1 MVLKYLHVIDLSRS
15 DQILSFVCNKPR
27 LLCRRFNEMH
37 NHKPY
42 RHVIYIVTMFQAR
55 YTDRDTYLR
64 EEVEEEEE
72 SSRLAFPTL
81 RVRDV

>member
-1 MVLKYLHVIDLSRS
+1 
-15 DQILSFVCNKPR
+15 
-27 LLCRRFNEMH
+27 MH

-42 RHVIYIVTMFQAR
+42 RHVIYIVTMFQAQ

-64 EEVEEEEE
+64 EEVVEEEE